1 MVLGT
6 IPLQASFPAL
16 DELKRGASEVGA
28 PAVSPVFWRSCFAL
42 TLILATSSVMNI
54 AVFPAFDA
62 VFTYARDISVLIG
75 ALSLAIAGV
84 VALFKPL
91 LFTSAR
97 MLVASVAP
105 LVVGALALMGGFA
118 LASAPLLGVGAS
130 LIAVGRGV
138 ATVAVGLSLSRLTLP
153 QASLCIALA
162 FIAEYLVTVA
172 AWFVPAWAGF
182 VCFLVFPLV
191 AIACVWR
198 WAAPALDR
206 ASEGVAPAESAVTQP
221 RTLLP
226 LGSQLFVCLFLFHL
240 AFGFAL
246 RFSAAESLSIAD
258 FAGIVPVAAVALYV
272 LTMHRQFSTDIVAR
286 IAVLLVV
293 AGFLIASLGTP
304 LSEPAS
310 AVALVAGSTSF
321 DMVAWLVLVAVAMRN
336 RVAAV
341 AMFAWGHGVGSVG
354 TVAGASFG
362 RYAAGA
368 WGGSDTALALSAGVV
383 ILVIVGYALIGLRTF
398 SFARTV
404 GSVVPPL
411 DTDAASAFAP
421 FVQQSAAEKEPEPVQ
436 TAERAFERSCQAI
449 GDRFGLSPREREVFA
464 MLARGR
470 DRAYIEKQLTVS
482 RNTVKSHVKHIYAK
496 LDIHSH
502 QDLIDL
508 VEEEGRGESAS

>member
-1 MVLGT
+1 M
-6 IPLQASFPAL
+6 QASFPAL
-16 DELKRGASEVGA
+16 DELKRGADELGA
-28 PAVSPVFWRSCFAL
+28 PAVSPVFWRSCLAL

-62 VFTYARDISVLIG
+62 VFTYARDISVLVG
-75 ALSLAIAGV
+75 ALSLTVAGV
-84 VALFKPL
+84 VALFKPM
-91 LFTSAR
+91 LFSSR
-97 MLVASVAP
+97 MMLVASVSP
-105 LVVGALALMGGFA
+105 LLAGALFLLGGFA
-118 LASAPLLGVGAS
+118 LSSAALLGVGAS

-138 ATVAVGLSLSRLTLP
+138 ATVAVGLSLSRLTLA

-172 AWFVPAWAGF
+172 AWFVPAWAGLA
-182 VCFLVFPLV
+182 CYLVFPLV
-191 AIACVWR
+191 AIVCVWR

-206 ASEGVAPAESAVTQP
+206 AAEEVAPAESAVTQP
-221 RTLLP
+221 RTVLP
-226 LGSQLFVCLFLFHL
+226 LGSQLFACLFLFHL

-246 RFSAAESLSIAD
+246 RFGGAESLSIAD

-272 LTMHRQFSTDIVAR
+272 LTMHRQFSTDIVTR
-286 IAVLLVV
+286 ISVLLVV
-293 AGFLIASLGTP
+293 AGFLLASLGTP
-304 LSEPAS
+304 LAGSMS

-341 AMFAWGHGVGSVG
+341 AMFAWGHGIGSIG
-354 TVAGASFG
+354 SVAGAAFG
-362 RYAAGA
+362 RYASNA
-368 WGGSDTALALSAGVV
+368 WSGNDAALTLSAGVV

-398 SFARTV
+398 SFAQTV
-404 GSVVPPL
+404 AGVVPPASQ
-411 DTDAASAFAP
+411 TAARLEPTSEVEGTEAEAAGDEP
-421 FVQQSAAEKEPEPVQ
+421 GRGALAAEQ
-436 TAERAFERSCQAI
+436 AFERRCEAI
-449 GDRFGLSPREREVFA
+449 GDRYGLSPREREVFA

-470 DRAYIEKQLTVS
+470 DRAYIERQLTVS

-508 VEEEGRGESAS
+508 VEEEGQGEIGS